1 VEFNLSTFP
10 DGLFQYGGQPVGAKL
25 WASPWS
31 TVYFVDGYNGS
42 DAFDGLKPTA
52 AKKTIAAA
60 VALCGR
66 GDVVYIRP
74 YPYGIGHGMERYA
87 EDVTITASKGALGV
101 EGSASYPILSPSDIS
116 IIGCVNTVTPQMG
129 ARWKYATATC
139 LTNTAPALHVENI
152 GFFAEDYKCVSL
164 LSNGTTDT
172 QRGMDGTT
180 FYNCDFKGGGVT
192 GSDGLSCLAFNR
204 CRFEPKY
211 NGEVDNAL
219 TITCNTNPGSKLTIE
234 NCEFLDG
241 SDGTAADGPWIVLAT
256 VLKDVIIRD
265 CYFGQA
271 PTNTTYITATDT
283 TVEGVVQNC
292 YFGHANMTLT
302 TEITG
307 TGLHLSGIYDLL
319 GLVVA

>member
-1 VEFNLSTFP
+1 MTIAP
-10 DGLFQYGGQPVGAKL
+10 DGLYQYGGQPVGGFL

-31 TVYFVDGYNGS
+31 KAYFVDGYSGATGNSGERPD
-42 DAFDGLKPTA
+42 DAL
-52 AKKTIAAA
+52 KTIGAA
-60 VALCGR
+60 VAKCQR

-87 EDVTITASKGALGV
+87 EDVTMTASNTGV
-101 EGSASYPILSPSDIS
+101 GIAGSSSYPILTPSDIS
-116 IIGCVNTVTPQMG
+116 IIGCVHTNTPQMG
-129 ARWKYATATC
+129 VRWKYATATC
-139 LTNTAPALHVENI
+139 LTNTTPALHVENI

-192 GSDGLSCLAFNR
+192 GANGLSCLAFTR

-219 TITCNTNPGSKLTIE
+219 TITCSTNPGSKLTIE

-241 SDGTAADGPWIVLAT
+241 SDGTVADGPWIILT
-256 VLKDVIIRD
+256 TYIKDVIIRD
-265 CYFGQA
+265 CYFGQD
-271 PTNTTYITATDT
+271 PTGNCYIQATAT

-292 YFGHANMTLT
+292 HFGVADMTKT
-302 TEITG
+302 TGIAA
-307 TGLHLSGIYDLL
+307 TGLLVSGCYD
-319 GLVVA
+319 GKVVLID

>member
-1 VEFNLSTFP
+1 LSTFP
-10 DGLFQYGGQPVGAKL
+10 DGLYQYGGQPVGAFL

-31 TVYFVDGYNGS
+31 TVYFVDGYSGNDGYS
-42 DAFDGLKPTA
+42 GLKPTE

-60 VALCGR
+60 TALLTR
-66 GDVVYIRP
+66 GDVIYIRP
-74 YPYGIGHGMERYA
+74 YPYGIGHGMERYT
-87 EDVTITASKGALGV
+87 EDVTITASKGALGIA
-101 EGSASYPILSPSDIS
+101 GSASYPILSPSDVS

-129 ARWKYATATC
+129 VRWKATAIA
-139 LTNTAPALHVENI
+139 LTNTSPALHVENI
-152 GFFAEDYKCVSL
+152 GFIAEDLKCVSL
-164 LSNGTTDT
+164 LSNGNTDT

-180 FYNCDFKGGGVT
+180 FVNCDFKGGGVT
-192 GSDGLSCLAFNR
+192 AADGGSSLAFNR

-219 TITCNTNPGSKLTIE
+219 TITANLFPGSKYTIE

-241 SDGTAADGPWIVLAT
+241 SDGTAADGPWIVLTT
-256 VLKDVIIRD
+256 VMKDVIIRD

-271 PTNTTYITATDT
+271 PTNTTYITATN

>member
-1 VEFNLSTFP
+1 MSVFP
-10 DGLFQYGGQPVGAKL
+10 DGLFQYGGMPVGAKL

-31 TVYFVDGYNGS
+31 TVYFVDGYSGYDGFS
-42 DAFDGLKPTA
+42 GLKPTE

-87 EDVTITASKGALGV
+87 EDVTMTASKGALGIA
-101 EGSASYPILSPSDIS
+101 GTSSYPILSPSDVS
-116 IIGCVNTVTPQMG
+116 IIGCVNTVSPQMG
-129 ARWKYATATC
+129 VRWKPALAFC
-139 LTNTAPALHVENI
+139 LTNTTPALHVENI
-152 GFFAEDYKCVSL
+152 GFFAEDLLAVSL

-180 FYNCDFKGGGVT
+180 FYNCDIKGGGIT
-192 GSDGLSCLAFNR
+192 AADGGSSLAFNR
-204 CRFEPKY
+204 CRFEPKF

-219 TITCNTNPGSKLTIE
+219 TITANLFPGARYTIE

-241 SDGTAADGPWIVLAT
+241 SDGTAADGPWINLTT
-256 VLKDVIIRD
+256 VMKSVIIRD

-271 PTNTTYITATDT
+271 PTGTEYIIATNT

-292 YFGHANMTLT
+292 YFGHANMALN
-302 TEITG
+302 TEIVG
-307 TGLHLSGIYDLL
+307 SGLHLSGIYDLI

>member
-1 VEFNLSTFP
+1 MSVFP
-10 DGLFQYGGQPVGAKL
+10 DGLFQYGGMPVGSRL

-31 TVYFVDGYNGS
+31 TAYFVDGYSGYDGFS
-42 DAFDGLKPTA
+42 GLKPTE

-87 EDVTITASKGALGV
+87 EDVTMTASKGALGIA
-101 EGSASYPILSPSDIS
+101 GTSSYPILSPSDVS
-116 IIGCVNTVTPQMG
+116 IIGCVNTVSPQMG
-129 ARWKYATATC
+129 VRWKPALAFC
-139 LTNTAPALHVENI
+139 LTNTTPALHVENI
-152 GFFAEDYKCVSL
+152 GFFAEDLLAVSL

-180 FYNCDFKGGGVT
+180 FYNCDIKGGGIT
-192 GSDGLSCLAFNR
+192 GSDGLTSLAFNR
-204 CRFEPKY
+204 CRFEPKH
-211 NGEVDNAL
+211 NGEVDHAL
-219 TITCNTNPGSKLTIE
+219 TITSQTNPGSKLTIE

-256 VLKDVIIRD
+256 CTKDVIIRD
-265 CYFGQA
+265 CYFGQV
-271 PTNTTYITATDT
+271 PTGTAYITGTAT
-283 TVEGVVQNC
+283 TVEGVVENC
-292 YFGHANMTLT
+292 YFGNANMVLA
-302 TEITG
+302 TG
-307 TGLHLSGIYDLL
+307 IAATGLITAGIYDLL